1 MYIVNSHGG
10 IDRKMEERLLYII
23 EDDDYGNFGPLTVN
37 RAVYQL
43 RLGIDLLHEKWTSF
57 IPASETR
64 LTIRN
69 ELAGIA
75 SEKIGMRCNDFR
87 GVASSGAVFVNGRY
101 IADSSLAET
110 IRSLDKAQILLCEGN
125 LVAAFVPAG
134 SAEASDLERLKF
146 WGYGHFKEII
156 KKIPKK
162 DVIATEVKH
171 IWDFIRLNPEQI
183 SADFERITQDAGG
196 ASIAESSLVDAG
208 CTIHNR
214 CAVRIAEGAMVDSQ
228 VVIDARGGPVY
239 IGFGARIEPHTRI
252 EGPCYVGENTM
263 LVGGK
268 IREGCSIGPV
278 CKVGGEL
285 EESIILGHSNKFHD
299 GFLGHAYLGEWVN
312 LGAMT
317 TNSDLKNNYG
327 TIRVDL
333 GEGQQDTGMTKVGS
347 FIGDHVKT
355 GIGTML
361 NTGISLG
368 FATNV
373 FGAGLVADKFVPPF
387 CWGSSGNY
395 AEYDIERA
403 IATARVVVER
413 RNVAFTAEDE
423 RVFRAV
429 FEESLEK
436 RAHFIDSSKSDRG

>member
-1 MYIVNSHGG
+1 
-10 IDRKMEERLLYII
+10 
-23 EDDDYGNFGPLTVN
+23 
-37 RAVYQL
+37 
-43 RLGIDLLHEKWTSF
+43 
-57 IPASETR
+57 
-64 LTIRN
+64 
-69 ELAGIA
+69 
-75 SEKIGMRCNDFR
+75 
-87 GVASSGAVFVNGRY
+87 
-101 IADSSLAET
+101 
-110 IRSLDKAQILLCEGN
+110 
-125 LVAAFVPAG
+125 
-134 SAEASDLERLKF
+134 
-146 WGYGHFKEII
+146 GHFKEII

-214 CAVRIAEGAMVDSQ
+214 CAVRIAEGVKIDSQ

-252 EGPCYVGENTM
+252 EGPCYVGENTI
-263 LVGGK
+263 LAGGK